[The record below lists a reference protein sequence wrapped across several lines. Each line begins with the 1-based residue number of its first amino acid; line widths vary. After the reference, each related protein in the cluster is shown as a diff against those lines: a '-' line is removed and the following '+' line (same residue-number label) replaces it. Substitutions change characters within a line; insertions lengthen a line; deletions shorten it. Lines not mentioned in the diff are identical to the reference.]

1 MLYVPAAAVEV
12 EILDCDR
19 KDYAMGK
26 ALIHKC
32 KLYTGNP
39 YIAEHEG
46 KYHVMQGS
54 MQKSDVQ
61 VWRDTVEEAVER
73 WNHRLE
79 NCRLKGETVSVEIL

>member
-1 MLYVPAAAVEV
+1 M

-39 YIAEHEG
+39 YNEVWEKRENTVHGDIVYCWHCG
-46 KYHVMQGS
+46 LK
-54 MQKSDVQ
+54 VQ
-61 VWRDTVEEAVER
+61 
-73 WNHRLE
+73 
-79 NCRLKGETVSVEIL
+79 LK